1 MLNFDRALSIQGHTV
16 YRDENI
22 KQVFYVLPT
31 NPSYR
36 LDANGH
42 PLFKFIKYRKPLDR
56 PNGKAGG
63 FLIADVEF
71 TVADDMFKKI
81 TIDLQAILDQE
92 FKAIGKPAP
101 KVEIAMPYFKRG
113 AANIQFLDNGGSLVQ
128 KVWNPASPSLYG
140 KYVTPFTI
148 EMSEQGVQV
157 AEAALQGKGGAV
169 QVSYDLFTD
178 VKLPPLEVL
187 VWFNASKFYEF
198 RQQVNIDWSMWG
210 QDDYRETMQEQWRSS
225 EASGVEVNPG
235 SVIDRKVIDSVR
247 DWGYRSLDEA
257 VKRMAI
263 GDIAGVSEDMRKV
276 PPGIDNLWRD
286 ISVSKMADFRR
297 TYKEGQAMEWN
308 AGGKGTLPN
317 ITTLK
322 GKDGKPL
329 NWKDYYV
336 EVDGDDPFFRQ
347 LNVTMQ
353 VNADFKQLPIHSVEV
368 KLNYP
373 KKGGGMEVFE
383 EPFTNPD
390 DVKKFAAYIVDDQ
403 TKYKWSYQVNYKGQ
417 SKRYQSPI
425 METDEKSLVVN
436 VDDMGI
442 LNMNVIAGD
451 LDFDQIKSAQ
461 VTVRYEDQTN
471 HVAKIERQFTLDANR
486 LEYKFQQA
494 IFQPV
499 TQDVQYRVKY
509 LMKNGKEFL
518 SDWMASAPPN
528 LVINDV
534 WSATRSVLIRAT
546 GDLSEKVE
554 GVFLD
559 LTYTDEANKY
569 SQTKSVALNDNTPS
583 EEWVFPVI
591 NETSGQI
598 VYSGT
603 IKYRDGSEEAIA
615 PTTTTK
621 NSIFVGPKVLGFLE
635 VEVAPDLIDFDMVK
649 LVKVALQYED
659 VANGLNIRKDITFRP
674 GSTDPVIWKVE
685 LKDKTKVKY
694 KWQATFFPQGGGS
707 PVKSAQETT
716 DELTLYPQFP
726 TDA

>member
-1 MLNFDRALSIQGHTV
+1 MLNFDRALTIQGHTV
-16 YRDENI
+16 YRDERL
-22 KQVFYVLPT
+22 KQVFYVLPNQPT
-31 NPSYR
+31 FR
-36 LDANGH
+36 LDASGN
-42 PLFKFIKYRKPLDR
+42 PLFKLIKYRKSLDR

-71 TVADDMFKKI
+71 AVADDMFKKI
-81 TIDLQAILDQE
+81 TVELQEILNQE
-92 FKAIGKPAP
+92 FKPTGRPAP

-113 AANIQFLDNGGSLVQ
+113 AANIQFLDNGGGLVQ
-128 KVWNPASPSLYG
+128 KVWNPAAPSLYG
-140 KYVTPFTI
+140 RYITPFTI

-178 VKLPPLEVL
+178 VKLPPLEVM

-198 RQQVNIDWSMWG
+198 HQHVAIDWNMWG
-210 QDDYRETMQEQWRSS
+210 ADDYRETIQEQWRSS
-225 EASGVEVNPG
+225 EAGGVEVNPG
-235 SVIDRKVIDSVR
+235 SVTDRKVIDSVR
-247 DWGYRSLDEA
+247 DWGFRSLDEA

-263 GDIAGVSEDMRKV
+263 GDIPGVSEDMRKV
-276 PPGIDNLWRD
+276 PPGIDNLWRN

-329 NWKDYYV
+329 NWKEYYV
-336 EVDGDDPFFRQ
+336 EVDGDDKFFRQ

-353 VNADFKQLPIHSVEV
+353 VNADFQKLPIHSVEV
-368 KLNYP
+368 KLSYP

-383 EPFTNPD
+383 EPFTNPN

-417 SKRYQSPI
+417 SKRYQSPV

-436 VDDMGI
+436 VDDMGV
-442 LNMNVIAGD
+442 LNLNVIAGD

-461 VTVRYEDQTN
+461 VTVRYEDSVN
-471 HVAKIERQFTLDANR
+471 NVARIERQFTLDAAR
-486 LEYKFQQA
+486 LEHSFQQA

-518 SDWMASAPPN
+518 SDWMSAAPPN

-534 WSATRSVLIRAT
+534 WSATRTVLIRAT

-554 GVFLD
+554 GIFLD

-569 SQTKSVALNDNTPS
+569 TQTKSIALSDNSPS
-583 EEWVFPVI
+583 EEWSFPVI
-591 NETSGQI
+591 NETAGQI
-598 VYSGT
+598 AYSGT

-615 PTTTTK
+615 PATTTK

-635 VEVAPDLIDFDMVK
+635 VEVAPDLIDFDLVK
-649 LVKVALQYED
+649 LVKVSLQYED
-659 VANGLNIRKDITFRP
+659 VANSINVRKDITFRP
-674 GSTDPVIWKVE
+674 GATDPVIWKVE
-685 LKDKTKVKY
+685 LKDKTKTKY
-694 KWQATFFPQGGGS
+694 KWQATFFPQGGGT
-707 PVKSAQETT
+707 PVKTPQELT
-716 DELTLYPQFP
+716 DELSLYPQLP
-726 TDA
+726 DA